1 MYEIS
6 GKKKILLVV
15 VILLIGV
22 AFIGIGVAV
31 TNSTVND
38 TQTTEASK
46 DEDKKSSTTGN
57 VGDKEAA
64 EKMIDQ
70 TVSRDEIEEKVGKW
84 NDFELDGNG
93 CERGVYAGKFYY
105 DNIRINSRTYDKG
118 ETFRIV
124 AVNEE

>member
-1 MYEIS
+1 MS

-15 VILLIGV
+15 VILLIGA
-22 AFIGIGVAV
+22 AFIGIGIAV
-31 TNSTVND
+31 TNGTVND

-70 TVSRDEIEEKVGKW
+70 TVSRDEIEEKGGKW

-93 CERGVYAGKFYY
+93 CERGVYAGKFFY

-118 ETFRIV
+118 ETFHIV
-124 AVNEE
+124 SVNEE